1 MTQTGDYSI
10 ANASGSS
17 VRGDI
22 NETLINILETNSGGS
37 APSFKRTG
45 TLWLDTSVSPNML
58 RIYNGS
64 GWLAILDMSGTHYV
78 ETGNGSFVQ
87 LGQNGTIEMCSL
99 NGTPYFDFKR
109 TSANN
114 NDWDWRIIQSGD
126 TNYDLKIKTGGALAT
141 PVDSITALGTGAALI
156 GNAGVGGTRTG
167 GTGGIPSGCYQI
179 GVINFRG
186 FNSRSGYAGSN
197 TSNVMNFAWVG
208 TNLQAWVDSINV
220 GTVSFTSDY
229 RVKKNI
235 TTQTASGI
243 EKVKQLRPVNYEY
256 ADNNDFGF
264 KGDGVEREGFIAHE
278 VAEVIPSGCEGA
290 KDAENQIQSLKID
303 AIVSVLTKA
312 LQEAVAK
319 IETLETKVAA
329 LEAK

>member
-22 NETLINILETNSGGS
+22 NETLENILTTNMGAS
-37 APSFKRTG
+37 APSYKRSG
-45 TLWLDTSVSPNML
+45 TFWVDTSVTPNVL
-58 RIYNGS
+58 KYYNGV
-64 GWLAILDMSGTHYV
+64 GWLSIMDVNGTHIV
-78 ETGNGSFVQ
+78 DNGDGNFIHLGS
-87 LGQNGTIEMCSL
+87 NGTIEMCSL

-114 NDWDWRIIQSGD
+114 NDWDCRLIQSGD
-126 TNYDLKIKTGGALAT
+126 TNYDFRINTGGHG
-141 PVDSITALGTGAALI
+141 SIKHTIRALGTGAVEI
-156 GNAGVGGTRTG
+156 GDAGVAGGRTADNG
-167 GTGGIPSGCYQI
+167 NPSVGYRI
-179 GVINFRG
+179 GVVNFRG
-186 FNSRSGYAGSN
+186 FSARSGYSGSN
-197 TSNVMNFAWVG
+197 SIGHVMNFFW
-208 TNLQAWVDSINV
+208 TNTALQAYVDDTMV
-220 GTVSFTSDY
+220 GSVTLTSDY

-243 EKVKQLRPVNYEY
+243 EKVKQLRPVKYEY
-256 ADNNDFGF
+256 ADNTDFGF
-264 KGDGVEREGFIAHE
+264 KADGVEREGFIAHE